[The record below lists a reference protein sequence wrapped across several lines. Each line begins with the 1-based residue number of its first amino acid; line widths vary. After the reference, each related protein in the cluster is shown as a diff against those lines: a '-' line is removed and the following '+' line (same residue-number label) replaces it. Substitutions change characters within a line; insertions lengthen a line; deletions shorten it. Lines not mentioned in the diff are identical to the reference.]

1 VLIAL
6 VSAVVMVVVSHA
18 TAEPD
23 YERLKS
29 LTYGTSTVEDLT
41 YTRAGWDWHEVAA
54 SAFVLACIFGA
65 YLYFRG

>member
-1 VLIAL
+1 
-6 VSAVVMVVVSHA
+6 VSAVVMVVVSHV

-29 LTYGTSTVEDLT
+29 LTYGTSTDEDRT
-41 YTRAGWDWHEVAA
+41 YTRAGWDWREVAA
-54 SAFVLACIFGA
+54 SALILTCILGA